1 MKVLAAEDN
10 PVFQTMLRNLLTK
23 WGYEAV
29 IVSDGDQAWRHL
41 EGPDPPPLA
50 ILDWMMP
57 GADGVELCRR
67 VRASVREPY
76 IYIILLTARTQSEDL
91 VEGIEA
97 GADDYLTKPFNAHE
111 LHARLRAG
119 QRILDLQKELLAAR
133 ETLRQQAMQDA
144 LTGLW
149 NHGAIFELLDK
160 ELARTAREH
169 TSVAVLMVDLDH
181 FKSVNDAH
189 GHLAGDVVLKEAVQR
204 MKNLVRRSDFIGRY
218 GGEEF
223 LVVLPNCDS
232 VDATAQAERLRQ
244 ALAASPVDL
253 PGGSLTITAS
263 IGVACASGSQI
274 PRVDTLVREA
284 DEAMYLAKKNGRN
297 RVEFAGQPVPV

>member
-1 MKVLAAEDN
+1 MKILAAEDN

-76 IYIILLTARTQSEDL
+76 TYIILLTARTQSEDL

-111 LHARLRAG
+111 LRARLRAG
-119 QRILDLQKELLAAR
+119 QRILDLQKELLTAR

-181 FKSVNDAH
+181 FKSVNDVH
-189 GHLAGDVVLKEAVQR
+189 GHLAGDVVLKEAVRR

-223 LVVLPNCDS
+223 LVVLPNCES

-253 PGGSLTITAS
+253 PGGSLAITAS
-263 IGVACASGSQI
+263 IGVACAGGSPI
-274 PRVDTLVREA
+274 PRADTLVREA
-284 DEAMYLAKKNGRN
+284 DEAMYMAKNNGRN
-297 RVEFAGQPVPV
+297 RVEFAGRPVPV